1 MATASSAFS
10 SDSPHLRDL
19 LNNIHVGD
27 IQLPDF
33 QRGWVWDDDHIRSLL
48 ASVSLSFPIGAVML
62 LETGGNGLNF
72 KARPVEGAPDHDKG
86 PRSLILDGQQRMTSL
101 YLTLKGE
108 NAVKTRR
115 RNKDIL
121 RRYFLDIEKAI
132 DPLVDREDA
141 IVSVPEDCV
150 IRENFNRDIVLDLS
164 SLENQILANHIP
176 VNVLF
181 DEAKYSEWR
190 RAYWKHQAKQGAD
203 EESFELFD
211 TFEAEVRNRF
221 LHYRVPTIELGKDTA
236 REAVCQVFEKVN
248 TGGVV
253 LTVFELMTATYAAD
267 NFELRKDWEARRGRL
282 HRHNVLRAV
291 DATTFMQAVTLLAS
305 YERTVNDPD
314 KAVSCKRKDML
325 ALSCEVFR
333 GRSAALEEGMVKAAK
348 FLTKLN
354 IFNERNLPYSSQLI
368 PLGAICAA
376 LDKRFEEDNVR
387 KKLAQWY
394 WCGVLGEQY
403 GGALDARFSNDIAD
417 FMKWIDGGEEPRT
430 VRSANFSPTRLLS
443 LQTRNSAA
451 YKGIMALLVEKGS
464 QDFINGDD
472 ISLTNYFEEKVD
484 IHHIFPKAY
493 CKKQSYSK
501 RFWNS
506 VVNKAPLTARTN
518 RIIGGKAPSDYLA
531 QIIKKGS
538 VDEIR
543 LDQILETHAI
553 DPASMHADD
562 FHAFIQD
569 RAARLL
575 DLIEGAMGKPA
586 QGRDSEETRKAF
598 GGSLQA
604 GGGDLEDDALGEE
617 E

>member
-305 YERTVNDPD
+305 YERTVDDPD

>member
-19 LNNIHVGD
+19 LENIHGGD

-62 LETGGNGLNF
+62 LETGGTGLNF
-72 KARPVEGAPDHDKG
+72 KARPVEGAPENDKG

-108 NAVKTRR
+108 NAVQTKR
-115 RNKDIL
+115 RNKSIL
-121 RRYFLDIEKAI
+121 RRYFLDINTAI
-132 DPLVDREDA
+132 DPLADREEA
-141 IVSVPEDCV
+141 IISVPEDCIV
-150 IRENFNRDIVLDLS
+150 RENFNRDIVLDLS
-164 SLENQILANHIP
+164 TLENQILADHIP
-176 VNVLF
+176 MNVLL
-181 DEAKYSEWR
+181 DDAKYSEWR
-190 RAYWKHQAKQGAD
+190 QEY
-203 EESFELFD
+203 FEHHMATKNTDAFRLFN
-211 TFEAEVRNRF
+211 TFESEVRNRF

-267 NFELRKDWEARRGRL
+267 NFELRKDWEARKARL
-282 HRHNVLRAV
+282 HKHNVLRAV
-291 DATTFMQAVTLLAS
+291 DATAFMQAVTLLAS
-305 YERTVNDPD
+305 YERTIADPD

-325 ALSCEVFR
+325 AMPCDIFV
-333 GRSAALEEGMVKAAK
+333 GRSDPLEEGMLKAAK

-354 IFNERNLPYSSQLI
+354 IFNARNLPYSSQLI

-376 LDKRFEEDNVR
+376 LGKRFEEDNVR
-387 KKLAQWY
+387 KRLAQWY

-403 GGALDARFSNDIAD
+403 GGALDARFSTDIAD

-493 CKKQSYSK
+493 CKKKSYSK

-531 QIIKKGS
+531 QIIKKGA
-538 VDEIR
+538 VDENR

-562 FHAFIQD
+562 FHGFIQD
-569 RAARLL
+569 RASRLL
-575 DLIEGAMGKPA
+575 DLIEDAMVKPV
-586 QGRDSEETRKAF
+586 QGRASEETLKAF

-604 GGGDLEDDALGEE
+604 GDLEDDALGEE